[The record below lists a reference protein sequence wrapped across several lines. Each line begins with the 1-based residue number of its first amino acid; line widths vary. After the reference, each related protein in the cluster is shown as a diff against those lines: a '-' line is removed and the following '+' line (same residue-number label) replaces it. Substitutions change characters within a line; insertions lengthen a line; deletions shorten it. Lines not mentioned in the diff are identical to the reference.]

1 MKKKVILFVSALLC
15 MFGLAACGSTD
26 QTEDYNGLTAG
37 DIQAA
42 CEQTANTL
50 NALSDEECE
59 EYYQYYLTQE
69 DGQLYADLMKGW
81 MEIKPEAG
89 TFESFSDFEITKAGK
104 TLSAVLTMKYSER
117 DVTLTYVMN
126 AHNME
131 VTAVNTELIYSLGEK
146 MSKAGLNTVMGI
158 SVVFA
163 VLVIISLCIYAFNI
177 IPSLQK
183 KFSKNG
189 AGEEKKDKKVVV
201 STVQDMRSA
210 AAPQEQE
217 DLELIA
223 VISAAIAA
231 ATGASTD
238 DFVVRSIKRRF

>member
-15 MFGLAACGSTD
+15 MFSLAACGSTD

-69 DGQLYADLMKGW
+69 EGELYADLMKGW

-131 VTAVNTELIYSLGEK
+131 VTAVNTELVYSLGEK

-158 SVVFA
+158 SIVFA
-163 VLVIISLCIYAFNI
+163 VLVIICLCIYAFNV

-183 KFSKNG
+183 KFQK
-189 AGEEKKDKKVVV
+189 GEEKAEKKEKKVVV
-201 STVQDMRSA
+201 STVQDMRA
-210 AAPQEQE
+210 AVPQEQA

-223 VISAAIAA
+223 VITAAIAA
-231 ATGASTD
+231 STGASTD